1 MTVTLIGLLAI
12 LEIVIGAG
20 VFASSKSSIHEVL
33 GINIIGFGILTLGFA
48 GLQSELRHA
57 RQEAD
62 KERQGAEEERQAR
75 AAADLTRRTG
85 IIASIDRRP
94 AQTGNAALTSGVMS
108 GAVSSSFTGE
118 DGPQPPASDLDRDA
132 SDLERALDRLSR
144 EINSFEDDSAQDTG
158 GFRAM
163 RR

>member
-1 MTVTLIGLLAI
+1 MTVAMIGLLAI

-33 GINIIGFGILTLGFA
+33 GINMIGFGILTLGFA

-62 KERQGAEEERQAR
+62 KEQQNAEEERQAR
-75 AAADLTRRTG
+75 AAADLKRRTG
-85 IIASIDRRP
+85 IIASIDRR
-94 AQTGNAALTSGVMS
+94 QTQIGNAALTSGVMS

-118 DGPQPPASDLDRDA
+118 YGPQPSASDLERDA
-132 SDLERALDRLSR
+132 LELERALDRLSR
-144 EINSFEDDSAQDTG
+144 EINSFEDDSAQDPG
-158 GFRAM
+158 GFRAI
-163 RR
+163 RS